1 MGKGILDGHESEN
14 SYNDL
19 LMMSRKESIMSQLK
33 EFPKPKSN
41 EGPNTTD
48 MPELEEE
55 SAVEKKINKYKD

>member
-1 MGKGILDGHESEN
+1 M
-14 SYNDL
+14 L

-55 SAVEKKINKYKD
+55 SAVEKKLTSTRTKNTNTRLNAS

>member
-1 MGKGILDGHESEN
+1 M
-14 SYNDL
+14 L

-48 MPELEEE
+48 IPELEEE